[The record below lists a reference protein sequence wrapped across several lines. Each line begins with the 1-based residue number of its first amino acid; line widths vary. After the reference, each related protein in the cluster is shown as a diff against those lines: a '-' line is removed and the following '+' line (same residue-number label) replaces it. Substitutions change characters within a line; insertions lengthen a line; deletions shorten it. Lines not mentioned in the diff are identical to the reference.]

1 MHLNTQSMVSTFDE
15 LLVTIRE
22 YPFDVIAMSETWMKN
37 NPHLLQYVSIPGY
50 TNLFRNLDEIR
61 GGRVALYIKN
71 SINFKRRTDIE
82 KIEPELEQIWVEIS
96 GRNKNIKLLLDVMY
110 RSNRMQDF
118 QTWIDKSENII
129 SQLCTEWDGLLV
141 ITGDFNIDLLRPEQ
155 PQVKQYIDM
164 LESLNLHQH
173 VEQPT
178 RITANSKTLIDHIIS
193 NIPSRVTHT
202 GVLPCSESL
211 VLNPA
216 LKLLEMNDNSWKM
229 PSLKM
234 SQRYH

>member
-1 MHLNTQSMVSTFDE
+1 MEILRKTRAQFKIEKLLKHLPYKE
-15 LLVTIRE
+15 LKQR
-22 YPFDVIAMSETWMKN
+22 PNAQIALS
-37 NPHLLQYVSIPGY
+37 
-50 TNLFRNLDEIR
+50 
-61 GGRVALYIKN
+61 

-82 KIEPELEQIWVEIS
+82 KIEPELEQIWVEIC
-96 GRNKNIKLLLDVMY
+96 GLNKNSKLLLGVMY

-118 QTWIDKSENII
+118 QTWIDKSENVI

-178 RITANSKTLIDHIIS
+178 RITANSKTLIDHIIN

-202 GVLPCSESL
+202 GVLPCPTISDHDVPYACINVRITRFEPRFKIIRNERQFVENAFL
-211 VLNPA
+211 EDVAALPLNIVYSTDDA
-216 LKLLEMNDNSWKM
+216 DDKL
-229 PSLKM
+229 
-234 SQRYH
+234 